1 MNAPFGN
8 PTPAAPPPRVSV
20 VIPVYNEE
28 ANLGELCTR
37 LVAALEAEAVGSWEC
52 LLVDDGSRDDSAR
65 RMEAQAAADP
75 RFRAL
80 RLRRNYGQTAAMQA
94 GIDHARG
101 EVIVPMDADLQND
114 PADIPALLAK
124 LEEGYEVVSGW
135 RRERQDKKWSRVFVS
150 RVANRVI
157 SAISGVRLHD
167 YGCSLK
173 AYRREVLAGVR
184 LYGEMHRFIPI
195 YAAWE
200 GARVTEM
207 PVQHHP
213 RTRGQSNYG
222 LERIFKV
229 ILDLLVVKFLDRYF
243 QKPMYVFG
251 GIGLLLMVLGG
262 LAFLWMMS
270 LKLFAGIQLTGT
282 PLPLAT
288 VFLGSLGVVSVL
300 LGLLAELVIRTY
312 YESQGKRTYLLRPE
326 ERGGEGTTGEPGP
339 VPRPEEPAAGI
350 HP

>member
-1 MNAPFGN
+1 
-8 PTPAAPPPRVSV
+8 VSV